1 MSSLRARIST
11 GIALATAAVAVTL
24 YAPPVIF
31 AVAVAAVL
39 WLALAEWRR
48 LVGAS
53 LVIAVGLAVAI
64 FVAASVIPLRWLCV
78 IGALFWAVQAVVF
91 VAVDTP
97 LEASLNESLNPRK
110 PTRDLLLAGGVLL
123 CAWAALW
130 AMRTTAGGA
139 ATLAML
145 AIICSADTF
154 AYFAGK
160 RFGQRKLA
168 PQISPG
174 KTVEGVIGGVTG
186 ALVVAFLAAIFA
198 LDLSLVST
206 AIWCLA
212 ALAAALAAVIG
223 DLYES
228 RLKRRAGVKDSG
240 KMLPGHGGVLDR
252 IDGLLAAAPT
262 FTAIWL
268 LV

>member
-24 YAPPVIF
+24 YAPPTIF

-53 LVIAVGLAVAI
+53 LVIAVGMAVAI
-64 FVAASVIPLRWLCV
+64 FVAANVIPLRWLCV
-78 IGALFWAVQAVVF
+78 IGALFWAAQAVVF
-91 VAVDTP
+91 VGMKTP
-97 LEASLNESLNPRK
+97 LNAPLNPRK

-123 CAWAALW
+123 CAWVALW
-130 AMRTTAGGA
+130 AMRNAAGGA

-160 RFGQRKLA
+160 RFGRRKLA

-174 KTVEGVIGGVTG
+174 KTVEGVIGGVAG
-186 ALVVAFLAAIFA
+186 ALVVAFLAAVFA
-198 LDLSLVST
+198 LDLGIVST

-262 FTAIWL
+262 FAAIWL
-268 LV
+268 AAS